1 LLQCIHALV
10 NLERD
15 WVPRQEGKSLYI
27 RPTLIGLDPASDIN
41 DIKRALLFVITS
53 PSGPYFPGGK
63 MRPVSL
69 LANPQHVRSWYG
81 GIGEVKAGGNYGP
94 TLYLQREA
102 MSKDC
107 DQVLWLYEDQVT
119 EAGGMNIFV
128 HWINDNGDEEL
139 LTAPLNSLIL
149 PGITRQSCIE
159 IAKEWGNVLVTEREF
174 TIQEV
179 VKASHQNRIKHIF
192 ACGTAAVICPVN
204 RLVYEPL
211 DGSKEELTIPYD
223 MTDDSL
229 MMKLYNE
236 LFSIQF
242 GKKPHPWVYNVN

>member
-1 LLQCIHALV
+1 
-10 NLERD
+10 
-15 WVPRQEGKSLYI
+15 
-27 RPTLIGLDPASDIN
+27 
-41 DIKRALLFVITS
+41 
-53 PSGPYFPGGK
+53 
-63 MRPVSL
+63 
-69 LANPQHVRSWYG
+69 
-81 GIGEVKAGGNYGP
+81 
-94 TLYLQREA
+94 

-107 DQVLWLYEDQVT
+107 EQVLWLYEDQVT

-159 IAKEWGNVLVTEREF
+159 IAKEWGKVLVTEREF